1 MIRAHKWDAHWIC
14 ARCGANRMGTYP
26 RQCPERIIKDVS
38 TAIIKDVST
47 ATESASA
54 ALCHAVL
61 NATVLR
67 ATCEKGDIHKS
78 FRVHLLEAQ
87 WDEIVNL
94 AKKLKGA
101 V

>member
-1 MIRAHKWDAHWIC
+1 MIRAHKWDAHGIC
-14 ARCGANRMGTYP
+14 ARCRANRMGVYT
-26 RQCPERIIKDVS
+26 RQCPERFVE
-38 TAIIKDVST
+38 DVST
-47 ATESASA
+47 ATESANA
-54 ALCHAVL
+54 ALCLAVL

-94 AKKLKGA
+94 AKKLKEET
-101 V
+101 